1 MGNGIDTSGEQYQH
15 FLYLKEIL
23 EQKKSIDEFSKWVKA
38 LSNILERN
46 KLSLNDYLKLI
57 NFKVNDENLTNEF
70 FASLPQKLEKWEN
83 GPLLGD

>member
-23 EQKKSIDEFSKWVKA
+23 EQKKSIDEFSKWIKT

-70 FASLPQKLEKWEN
+70 FRYCLILSSARSMQLYLMR
-83 GPLLGD
+83 